1 MKNYSFLIATIAA
14 LSMVPLSFA
23 DQGTYVL
30 KIDGKSFDV
39 SYSFDGELLAMDVD
53 RESTSLLIGTQN
65 VEDSTFEVSFSSELL
80 SAQNAEFVV
89 LVDGLETDYVVTYNG
104 NDPTIKFPTPADSEE
119 VEIIGTSIIPEFP
132 VGALAIMAAVSAGII
147 VFSRTKMLLK

>member
-1 MKNYSFLIATIAA
+1 
-14 LSMVPLSFA
+14 
-23 DQGTYVL
+23 
-30 KIDGKSFDV
+30 
-39 SYSFDGELLAMDVD
+39 MDVD